1 MKKSSHVRAPP
12 QGIKAL
18 YAQPPPLGTVG
29 GRLMGR
35 YWADRRDEKVK
46 LVPAEDHSRSRR
58 KDDEGKRL
66 AVSQGDETR
75 RFWRDKRDTTYDKHE
90 RKRSEEN
97 KGPEGEKKREDHEQD
112 RRGDT
117 KDGKMR
123 SKDTK
128 DGKIQDRRKD
138 ERKRSKDKK
147 GPQEEKK
154 K

>member
-117 KDGKMR
+117 KGE
-123 SKDTK
+123 
-128 DGKIQDRRKD
+128 IQAMDRRKD